1 MHTHTH
7 VPLLRSALAV
17 ALMSML
23 LSTAACAAEPARPT
37 LRLINVKKIWDK
49 APHNAFT
56 DLVRYQDRFVCAF
69 REASEHKGG
78 IQGSRIRVISSS
90 DNGNTWQDEGSLSD
104 ERGDIRDAKLSVMPD
119 GRLMLLTA
127 IQLFDKQV
135 GLHQSLAYFTN
146 DLKNWDGPHDV
157 GDRDYWM
164 WGMAWHKDI
173 GYTIGYNAAAGY
185 VARLYQT
192 TDGLQYSTLVD
203 SLEGMPKPNES
214 SFAFKGDTAY
224 CLMRVFGPA
233 FLGTAQPPYDHWTWT
248 QASEAVGG
256 PKLIVLPTGQLLGGG
271 RRYLPDKTWKTSL
284 LWIDPQT
291 ARIEEALQFPSGGDC
306 SYPGMVLIDDT
317 LYVSYYSS
325 HEGIGH
331 TSIYFARVAVED
343 TGQ

>member
-1 MHTHTH
+1 MHATTHA
-7 VPLLRSALAV
+7 VFQRPALFA
-17 ALMSML
+17 ALILIL

-37 LRLINVKKIWDK
+37 LRLVSVKKIWDK

-56 DLVRYQDRFVCAF
+56 DLVRYRDRLVCAF
-69 REASEHKGG
+69 REAPAHKGG
-78 IQGSRIRVISSS
+78 VEDSCIRIISSS
-90 DNGNTWQDEGSLSD
+90 DNGDTWQDEGALSD
-104 ERGDIRDAKLSVMPD
+104 ERGDIRDAKLSIMPD

-127 IQLFDKQV
+127 IQLFNKQV
-135 GLHQSLAYFTN
+135 GSHQSLAFFTS

-157 GDRDYWM
+157 GDPDYWL
-164 WGMAWHKDI
+164 WGMNWHNDV
-173 GYTIGYNAAAGY
+173 GYTVGYNAAAGY

-192 TDGLQYSTLVD
+192 TDGINYSTLVD
-203 SLEGMPKPNES
+203 SLDGMPKPNES
-214 SFAFKGDTAY
+214 SIAFKGDTAY

-248 QASEAVGG
+248 KASEAVGG
-256 PKLIVLPTGQLLGGG
+256 PKLIVLPTCKLLGGG

-291 ARIEEALQFPSGGDC
+291 AQIDEALQFPSGGDC
-306 SYPGMVLIDDT
+306 SYPGMVLIDGT

-343 TGQ
+343 AGR